1 MLFLHSLK
9 SHAPLIAIMMP
20 LLVLAAHDAGR
31 GMHDTG
37 LGMAAA
43 ASLAIGVDINL
54 TAPKVQVQEQKEDMP
69 GLMSDDESDSDSP
82 PSKHHKRKRSTCML
96 PETPV
101 TRKRIKRKE
110 SKKQRKR
117 RLRAEEQ
124 ARLDAMEGDAP
135 KKKISKKAKAEQ
147 FRQKQAG
154 GRRKGKKY
162 NRSNLRDLRTL
173 DKGVQKAIRNGS
185 YHGQGRV
192 ESAPQDSDANGHKS
206 YWVDDQI
213 HVILSNSGPHRDSDM
228 GWLSAHLENA
238 ENMIIDLR
246 AELMQAGYPATEI
259 RYKRIDCQKIDT
271 FRVDGV
277 SLTIKDSSRLSGS
290 ALNGPDYPAMVAQI
304 LKGKKRR
311 LLVRLLARADC

>member
-1 MLFLHSLK
+1 M
-9 SHAPLIAIMMP
+9 
-20 LLVLAAHDAGR
+20 G
-31 GMHDTG
+31 
-37 LGMAAA
+37 
-43 ASLAIGVDINL
+43 
-54 TAPKVQVQEQKEDMP
+54 DMP

-110 SKKQRKR
+110 SKKQIKR

-124 ARLDAMEGDAP
+124 AQLDAMEGDAP
-135 KKKISKKAKAEQ
+135 KKKISKKEKAEQ
-147 FRQKQAG
+147 FRQKHAG
-154 GRRKGKKY
+154 GSRKGKKY
-162 NRSNLRDLRTL
+162 SRSNLRDLRTL
-173 DKGVQKAIRNGS
+173 NKGVQTAIRNRS

-213 HVILSNSGPHRDSDM
+213 HVILSNSGSHRGSDM
-228 GWLSAHLENA
+228 GWLSAHLANA
-238 ENMIIDLR
+238 ENLIDDLR
-246 AELMQAGYPATEI
+246 SELEKAGYTATEI
-259 RYKRIDCQKIDT
+259 RYKRIKCESNDKFI
-271 FRVDGV
+271 VDGV
-277 SLTIKDSSRLSGS
+277 LLTIKDSSRLSGS

-311 LLVRLLARADC
+311 LLVRLLARADCRA

>member
-1 MLFLHSLK
+1 MGDI
-9 SHAPLIAIMMP
+9 PD
-20 LLVLAAHDAGR
+20 LV
-31 GMHDTG
+31 
-37 LGMAAA
+37 
-43 ASLAIGVDINL
+43 S
-54 TAPKVQVQEQKEDMP
+54 
-69 GLMSDDESDSDSP
+69 DESDSVGP
-82 PSKHHKRKRSTCML
+82 RSKHHKRKRSTCML

-173 DKGVQKAIRNGS
+173 DKGVQKAIRKGS

-213 HVILSNSGPHRDSDM
+213 HVILSNSGPHRGSDM
-228 GWLSAHLENA
+228 GWLSAHLSNA
-238 ENMIIDLR
+238 ENMITDLR

-290 ALNGPDYPAMVAQI
+290 VLNGPDYPAMVAQI

-311 LLVRLLARADC
+311 LLVRLLDLTRADC